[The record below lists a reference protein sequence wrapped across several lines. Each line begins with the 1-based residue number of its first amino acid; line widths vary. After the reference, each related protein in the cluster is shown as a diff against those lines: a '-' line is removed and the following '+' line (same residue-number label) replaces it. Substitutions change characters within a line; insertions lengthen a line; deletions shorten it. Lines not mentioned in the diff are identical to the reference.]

1 MTTDELDVDLDLD
14 VDVVVVGAG
23 LAGLVAARGCAE
35 AGLGVRLVEAGDR
48 VGGRVRSESAGGRP
62 LDLGAEWV
70 APASQHA
77 VMAEVARYGLE
88 LEEFVDP
95 GLACWAL
102 DGSVRSDGPVLDA
115 TEQAELDQLYAEI
128 ERDAARID
136 VDDPRWY
143 ERVAD
148 LDVPM
153 SDYLDRFGVAP
164 TVRSHVLLQSFSLTG
179 ADETRYG
186 ALSLLHE
193 IASFGSCADA
203 FSGED
208 VRVRGG
214 TAGIAAAIAADLGP
228 DVISYGTAVR
238 GIRVVS
244 GGRAVEVTTAQE
256 TLRARVA
263 IVTVPLN
270 VLRHLHLDVGLGDAA
285 RAVVGAGHAGS
296 VAKAWTRGDDVPQ
309 PYRSIGWPDV
319 PESYG
324 VPTAEGHQVAA
335 FQLAPDADTYAAARQ
350 AVAELR
356 RRHPRARFADEVVVH
371 DWLTGPHSMGTWCAA
386 TAGQQAGLH
395 DLAAQPAPCLFAGGD
410 VSRRWAGWMDGA
422 LTSGVDA
429 AARAIAFVRDGTH
442 LPVRG

>member
-1 MTTDELDVDLDLD
+1 MTDLDVDL
-14 VDVVVVGAG
+14 DVVVVGAG

-35 AGLGVRLVEAGDR
+35 AGLAVRLVEAGDR
-48 VGGRVRSESAGGRP
+48 VGGRVRSESVGGRP

-70 APASQHA
+70 APASHHA
-77 VMAEVARYGLE
+77 VMAEVARHGLE

-95 GLACWAL
+95 GLACWSL

-115 TEQAELDQLYAEI
+115 ADQTELDALYAAI

-136 VDDPRWY
+136 IDDPRWY

-148 LDVPM
+148 LDVSM

-164 TVRSHVLLQSFSLTG
+164 TVRAHVLLQAFSLTG
-179 ADETRYG
+179 ADERRYG
-186 ALSLLHE
+186 ALCLLHE
-193 IASFGSCADA
+193 IAEFGSCAEA

-214 TAGIAAAIAADLGP
+214 TAGIAAAIAGQFGEFGEFGDGM
-228 DVISYGTAVR
+228 ISFATPVVGV
-238 GIRVVS
+238 RVVS
-244 GGRAVEVTTAQE
+244 GGRAVEVTTVQE
-256 TLRARVA
+256 TIRARVA
-263 IVTVPLN
+263 IVTVPVNAL
-270 VLRHLHLDVGLGDAA
+270 LHLHLDVGLGDAA
-285 RAVVGAGHAGS
+285 RAVVAAGHAGS

-324 VPTAEGHQVAA
+324 VPTADGHQVAA

-356 RRHPRARFADEVVVH
+356 GRHPGARFADEVVVH

-395 DLAAQPAPCLFAGGD
+395 DLAAHPAPCLFAGGD